1 MTLCLP
7 SLNKR
12 TCLRLTPVSF
22 SGQCVCSETIT
33 TVKVFVP
40 QGGKAV
46 INWIKPSLKC
56 SSGGKATIE
65 SEDVQ
70 PPGVSSP
77 SEFGIG
83 RHTVTYTYGYLIGC
97 RVVKV
102 QCSIEINIRGM

>member
-77 SEFGIG
+77 SEFGVG
-83 RHTVTYTYGYLIGC
+83 KHTVTYTYGYRRGTK
-97 RVVKV
+97 VVKL
-102 QCSIEINIRGM
+102 QCPIKIDVTGM